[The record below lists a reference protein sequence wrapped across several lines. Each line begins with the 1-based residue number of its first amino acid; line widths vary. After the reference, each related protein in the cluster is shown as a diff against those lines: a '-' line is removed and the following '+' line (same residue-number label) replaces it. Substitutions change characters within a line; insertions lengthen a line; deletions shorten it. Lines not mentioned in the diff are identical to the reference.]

1 MNNRTI
7 YAQSS
12 NLDLAQKWE
21 DAVEEAVRSLLHSP
35 QRGARCRLHSPA
47 LQGLRWIFVPG
58 FPRHMVFYQFL
69 ADEAVLRIVQVL
81 HGARNLETIL
91 NEDVTSRP
99 NRDRG

>member
-1 MNNRTI
+1 
-7 YAQSS
+7 
-12 NLDLAQKWE
+12 
-21 DAVEEAVRSLLHSP
+21 
-35 QRGARCRLHSPA
+35 
-47 LQGLRWIFVPG
+47 
-58 FPRHMVFYQFL
+58 MVFYQFL